1 MEQNIAWNYPK
12 GSINLITTFILTQ
25 TIVVGVLIFLYAD
38 SFFDINEGDGII
50 IPDEIFVEYFNI
62 ICTISF
68 LIIELVFLQLILKNI
83 NIPMKFVYDLNNSY
97 LELHTINNHLFGF
110 GNSDKK
116 IKCDRYNKAQI
127 LKIKYLGG
135 EDPVTYYSLEIK
147 DREGNTTGRLNYIS
161 SENVV
166 KDIVKIVGF
175 TLPDTSLYIEKE
187 EDMVDRSDWGFSKY

>member
-12 GSINLITTFILTQ
+12 GSINFITTFILTQ

-83 NIPMKFVYDLNNSY
+83 NMPMKFVYDLNSSY

-110 GNSDKK
+110 GNSNKK

-127 LKIKYLGG
+127 LKIKYLDG
-135 EDPVTYYSLEIK
+135 EDPVTYYSSEIK

-166 KDIVKIVGF
+166 KDIAKIVGF
-175 TLPDTSLYIEKE
+175 TLPDTSSYIDLERGDVE
-187 EDMVDRSDWGFSKY
+187 RSDWGFSKY

>member
-12 GSINLITTFILTQ
+12 GSINFITTFILTQ

-83 NIPMKFVYDLNNSY
+83 NMPMKFVYDLNSSY

-110 GNSDKK
+110 GNSNKK

-127 LKIKYLGG
+127 LKIKYLDS

-166 KDIVKIVGF
+166 KDIAKIVGF
-175 TLPDTSLYIEKE
+175 TLPDTSSYIDLERGDIE
-187 EDMVDRSDWGFSKY
+187 RSDWGFSKY

>member
-12 GSINLITTFILTQ
+12 GSINFITTFILTQ

-83 NIPMKFVYDLNNSY
+83 NMPMKFVYDLNSSY

-110 GNSDKK
+110 GNSNKK

-127 LKIKYLGG
+127 LKIKYLDG

-175 TLPDTSLYIEKE
+175 TLPDTSSYIDLEGGDIE
-187 EDMVDRSDWGFSKY
+187 RSDWGFSKY

>member
-12 GSINLITTFILTQ
+12 GSINFITTFILTQ

-83 NIPMKFVYDLNNSY
+83 NMPMKFVYDLNSSY

-110 GNSDKK
+110 GNSNKK

-127 LKIKYLGG
+127 LKIRYLDG

-166 KDIVKIVGF
+166 KDIAKIVGF
-175 TLPDTSLYIEKE
+175 TLPDTSSYIDLERGDIE
-187 EDMVDRSDWGFSKY
+187 RSDWGFSKY

>member
-83 NIPMKFVYDLNNSY
+83 NIPMKFVYDLNSSY

-187 EDMVDRSDWGFSKY
+187 EDMIDRSDWGFSKY

>member
-12 GSINLITTFILTQ
+12 GSINFITTFILTQ

-83 NIPMKFVYDLNNSY
+83 NMPMKFVYDLNSSY

-110 GNSDKK
+110 GNSNKK

-127 LKIKYLGG
+127 LKIKYLDG

-166 KDIVKIVGF
+166 KDIAKIVGF
-175 TLPDTSLYIEKE
+175 TLPDTSSYIDLEMGDIEK
-187 EDMVDRSDWGFSKY
+187 SDWGFSKY

>member
-12 GSINLITTFILTQ
+12 GLINFITAFILIQ
-25 TIVVGVLIFLYAD
+25 AIVMGILIFLYAD
-38 SFFDINEGDGII
+38 SFFDINEGDGLI

-83 NIPMKFVYDLNNSY
+83 NMPMKFVYNLNSSY

-110 GNSDKK
+110 GNSNKK

-127 LKIKYLGG
+127 LKNKYLDG
-135 EDPVTYYSLEIK
+135 EDPVTYYCLEIK

-161 SENVV
+161 SENVI

-187 EDMVDRSDWGFSKY
+187 EDMIDRSDWGFSKY

>member
-12 GSINLITTFILTQ
+12 GSINFITTFILTQ

-83 NIPMKFVYDLNNSY
+83 NMPMKFVYDLNSSY

-110 GNSDKK
+110 GNSNKK

-127 LKIKYLGG
+127 LKIKYLDG

-166 KDIVKIVGF
+166 KDIAKIVGF
-175 TLPDTSLYIEKE
+175 TLPDTSSYIDLERGDIE
-187 EDMVDRSDWGFSKY
+187 RSDWGFSKY

>member
-12 GSINLITTFILTQ
+12 GSINFITTFILTQ

-83 NIPMKFVYDLNNSY
+83 NMPIKFVYDLNSSY

-110 GNSDKK
+110 GNSNKK

-127 LKIKYLGG
+127 LKIKYLDG

-166 KDIVKIVGF
+166 KDIAKIVGF
-175 TLPDTSLYIEKE
+175 TLPDTSSYIDLERGDIE
-187 EDMVDRSDWGFSKY
+187 RSDWGFSKY

>member
-25 TIVVGVLIFLYAD
+25 TIVVGGLIFLYAD

-83 NIPMKFVYDLNNSY
+83 NIPMKFVYDLNSSY

-110 GNSDKK
+110 GNSNKK

-127 LKIKYLGG
+127 LKIKYLDG
-135 EDPVTYYSLEIK
+135 EDPVTYYCLEIK
-147 DREGNTTGRLNYIS
+147 DRDGNTTGRLNYIS

-187 EDMVDRSDWGFSKY
+187 EDMIDRSDWGFSKY

>member
-12 GSINLITTFILTQ
+12 GLINFITAFILIQ
-25 TIVVGVLIFLYAD
+25 AIVMGILIFLYAD

-83 NIPMKFVYDLNNSY
+83 NMPMKFVYNLNSSY

-110 GNSDKK
+110 GNSNKK

-127 LKIKYLGG
+127 LKNKYLDG
-135 EDPVTYYSLEIK
+135 EDPVTYYCLEIK

-161 SENVV
+161 SENVI

-187 EDMVDRSDWGFSKY
+187 EDMIDRSDWGFSKY

>member
-1 MEQNIAWNYPK
+1 MKENIVWNYNK
-12 GSINLITTFILTQ
+12 GLVTFVPLFFLTQFIL
-25 TIVVGVLIFLYAD
+25 VVVLIFLYAD

-83 NIPMKFVYDLNNSY
+83 NIPMKFVYDLNSSY

-175 TLPDTSLYIEKE
+175 TLADTSLYIKQN
-187 EDMVDRSDWGFSKY
+187 EDMIDRSDWGFSKY

>member
-12 GSINLITTFILTQ
+12 GSINFITTFILTQ

-83 NIPMKFVYDLNNSY
+83 NMPMKFVYDLTSSY

-110 GNSDKK
+110 GNSNKK

-127 LKIKYLGG
+127 LKIKYLDG
-135 EDPVTYYSLEIK
+135 EDPVTYYCLEIK

-166 KDIVKIVGF
+166 KDIAKIVGF

-187 EDMVDRSDWGFSKY
+187 EDMIDRSDWGFSKY

>member
-25 TIVVGVLIFLYAD
+25 TIVVGGLIFLYAD

-83 NIPMKFVYDLNNSY
+83 NIPMKFVYDLNSSY

-110 GNSDKK
+110 GNSNKK

-127 LKIKYLGG
+127 LKIKYLDG
-135 EDPVTYYSLEIK
+135 EDPVTYYCLEIK

-166 KDIVKIVGF
+166 
-175 TLPDTSLYIEKE
+175 
-187 EDMVDRSDWGFSKY
+187 

>member
-12 GSINLITTFILTQ
+12 GSINFITTFILTQ

-83 NIPMKFVYDLNNSY
+83 NMPMKFVYDLNSSY

-110 GNSDKK
+110 GNSNKK

-127 LKIKYLGG
+127 LKIKYLDG

-166 KDIVKIVGF
+166 KDIAKIVGF
-175 TLPDTSLYIEKE
+175 TLPDTSSYIDLERGDIE
-187 EDMVDRSDWGFSKY
+187 RNDWGFSKY

>member
-1 MEQNIAWNYPK
+1 MP
-12 GSINLITTFILTQ
+12 
-25 TIVVGVLIFLYAD
+25 V
-38 SFFDINEGDGII
+38 
-50 IPDEIFVEYFNI
+50 
-62 ICTISF
+62 
-68 LIIELVFLQLILKNI
+68 
-83 NIPMKFVYDLNNSY
+83 KFVYDLNSSY

-110 GNSDKK
+110 GNSNKK

-135 EDPVTYYSLEIK
+135 EDPVTYYSLGIK

-175 TLPDTSLYIEKE
+175 TLPDTSSYINLDGGDIE
-187 EDMVDRSDWGFSKY
+187 RSDWGFSKY

>member
-62 ICTISF
+62 ICAIAFVIFELISF
-68 LIIELVFLQLILKNI
+68 QLILKNI
-83 NIPMKFVYDLNNSY
+83 DMPVKFVYDLNSSY

-166 KDIVKIVGF
+166 KDIAKIVGF
-175 TLPDTSLYIEKE
+175 TLADTSLYIKQN
-187 EDMVDRSDWGFSKY
+187 EDMIDRSDWGFSKY

>member
-1 MEQNIAWNYPK
+1 MLLIEPFSPK
-12 GSINLITTFILTQ
+12 GSINFITTFILTQ

-83 NIPMKFVYDLNNSY
+83 NMPMKFVYDLNSSY

-110 GNSDKK
+110 GNSNKK

-127 LKIKYLGG
+127 LKIKYIGG
-135 EDPVTYYSLEIK
+135 EDPDTYYCLEIK

>member
-83 NIPMKFVYDLNNSY
+83 NIPMKFVYDLNSSY

-175 TLPDTSLYIEKE
+175 TLPDTSSYIDLERGDIE
-187 EDMVDRSDWGFSKY
+187 RSDWGFSKY

>member
-12 GSINLITTFILTQ
+12 GSINFITTFILTQ

-50 IPDEIFVEYFNI
+50 IPDEIFIEYFNI
-62 ICTISF
+62 ICAIAFVIFELISF
-68 LIIELVFLQLILKNI
+68 QLILKNI
-83 NIPMKFVYDLNNSY
+83 DVPVKFVYDLNSSY

-110 GNSDKK
+110 GNSNKK

-135 EDPVTYYSLEIK
+135 EDPDTYYCLEIK

-166 KDIVKIVGF
+166 KDIAKIVGF
-175 TLPDTSLYIEKE
+175 TLPDTSSYIDLERGDIE
-187 EDMVDRSDWGFSKY
+187 RSDWGFSKY

>member
-62 ICTISF
+62 ICAIAFVIFELISF
-68 LIIELVFLQLILKNI
+68 QLILKNI
-83 NIPMKFVYDLNNSY
+83 DMPVKFVYDLNSSY

-110 GNSDKK
+110 GNSNKK

-175 TLPDTSLYIEKE
+175 TLADTSLYIKQN
-187 EDMVDRSDWGFSKY
+187 EDMIDRSDWGFSKY

>member
-1 MEQNIAWNYPK
+1 MKENIAWNYPK
-12 GSINLITTFILTQ
+12 WLINFIPPFILTQ
-25 TIVVGVLIFLYAD
+25 AIVVGVLIFLYAD
-38 SFFDINEGDGII
+38 SFFDINEEDGII
-50 IPDEIFVEYFNI
+50 IPDGIFVEYFNI
-62 ICTISF
+62 TCTISF
-68 LIIELVFLQLILKNI
+68 VIIQLISFQFLLKKI
-83 NIPMKFVYDLNNSY
+83 NMPVKFVYDLNGTY

-110 GNSDKK
+110 GNSNKK

-135 EDPVTYYSLEIK
+135 EDPVTYYCLEIK

-166 KDIVKIVGF
+166 KDIAKIVGF

-187 EDMVDRSDWGFSKY
+187 EDMIDRSDWGFSKY

>member
-12 GSINLITTFILTQ
+12 GSINFITTFILTQ

-83 NIPMKFVYDLNNSY
+83 NMPIKFVYDLNSSY

-127 LKIKYLGG
+127 LKIKYLDG

-166 KDIVKIVGF
+166 KDIAKIVGF
-175 TLPDTSLYIEKE
+175 ALPDTSSYIDLERGDIE
-187 EDMVDRSDWGFSKY
+187 RSDWGFSKY

>member
-1 MEQNIAWNYPK
+1 MNRNVAWNYPK
-12 GSINLITTFILTQ
+12 GLINFITTFILTQ

-38 SFFDINEGDGII
+38 SFFDINEEDGII
-50 IPDEIFVEYFNI
+50 IPDGIFVEYFNI

-68 LIIELVFLQLILKNI
+68 VIIELISLQLILKNI
-83 NIPMKFVYDLNNSY
+83 NMPMKFVYDLNSSY

-110 GNSDKK
+110 GNSNKK

-127 LKIKYLGG
+127 LKIKYLDG
-135 EDPVTYYSLEIK
+135 EDPVTYYCLEIK

-161 SENVV
+161 SEDVV

-175 TLPDTSLYIEKE
+175 TLPDTNSYIEKE
-187 EDMVDRSDWGFSKY
+187 GDMIDRSDWGFSKY

>member
-12 GSINLITTFILTQ
+12 GSINFITTFILTQ

-83 NIPMKFVYDLNNSY
+83 NVPMKFVYDLNSSY

-110 GNSDKK
+110 GNSNKK

-127 LKIKYLGG
+127 LKIKYLDG

-187 EDMVDRSDWGFSKY
+187 EDMIDRSDWGFSKY

>member
-12 GSINLITTFILTQ
+12 GSINFITTFILTQ

-83 NIPMKFVYDLNNSY
+83 NMPMKFVYDLNSSY

-110 GNSDKK
+110 GNSNKK

-127 LKIKYLGG
+127 LKIKYLDG
-135 EDPVTYYSLEIK
+135 EDPVTYYCLEIK

-161 SENVV
+161 SENVI

-187 EDMVDRSDWGFSKY
+187 EDMIDRSDWGFSKY

>member
-12 GSINLITTFILTQ
+12 GSINFITTFILTQ

-83 NIPMKFVYDLNNSY
+83 NMPMKFVYDLNSSY

-110 GNSDKK
+110 GNSNKK

-127 LKIKYLGG
+127 LKIKYLDG

-166 KDIVKIVGF
+166 KDIAKIVGF
-175 TLPDTSLYIEKE
+175 TLPDTSSYIDLERGDIE
-187 EDMVDRSDWGFSKY
+187 RGDWGFSKY

>member
-12 GSINLITTFILTQ
+12 GSINFITTFILTQ

-83 NIPMKFVYDLNNSY
+83 NMPMKFVYDLNSSY

-110 GNSDKK
+110 GNSNKK

-127 LKIKYLGG
+127 LKIKYLDG

-166 KDIVKIVGF
+166 KDIAKIVGF
-175 TLPDTSLYIEKE
+175 TLPDTSSYIEKE
-187 EDMVDRSDWGFSKY
+187 EDMIDRSDWGFSKY

>member
-1 MEQNIAWNYPK
+1 MGI
-12 GSINLITTFILTQ
+12 
-25 TIVVGVLIFLYAD
+25 LIFLYAD

-62 ICTISF
+62 ICAIAFIIFELISF
-68 LIIELVFLQLILKNI
+68 QLILKNI
-83 NIPMKFVYDLNNSY
+83 DMPVKFVYDLNSSY

-110 GNSDKK
+110 GNSNKK

-135 EDPVTYYSLEIK
+135 EDPVTYYCLEIK

-187 EDMVDRSDWGFSKY
+187 EDMIDRSDWGFSKY